1 MQLFPFCVNNIVLLV
16 LRISVLLEYYPRRDA
31 DRAARRGEVAR
42 FVIRHIHAINTLQ
55 QLHNKTKIYVIRVS
69 QIKTRWIQ
77 SLFCGRRP
85 PTRP

>member
-16 LRISVLLEYYPRRDA
+16 LRISVLLEYDARHDAGPRGM
-31 DRAARRGEVAR
+31 ARRVAR
-42 FVIRHIHAINTLQ
+42 LVIHHIHVINTLQ
-55 QLHNKTKIYVIRVS
+55 QLHNKTKIYVICVS

-77 SLFCGRRP
+77 SVFCGRRT